1 MLVALVLLFCS
12 FAHAADKQPLFNIA
26 PGLLQPA
33 LERLAAQTGL
43 QLLYDPI
50 VLEGHVTRGVAGS
63 MTPKKALAKLLENT
77 DIAFSFTA
85 DDAAALFR
93 KSKPELIPAVGDYD
107 RPRTITISTDRSL
120 ADLYNS
126 EMSVTATKVDESF
139 LNVPLTSESVTAGVL
154 RDLQVNR
161 LEDALQYVSG
171 AEIAPNGQSALGFIL
186 RGFPTYQYYLDGVR
200 VSPDLHH
207 DAFRDFAN
215 VERIDV
221 VKGPASLLYGRTE
234 PGGAINVITKQ
245 PLADRFLS
253 VEQQAGSFGYE
264 RTALDAGGPVLGN
277 PRLLYRFNGAYEAES
292 SFRDIPGSHR
302 VFFAPVVT
310 WSSSQATSTTFYG
323 EFLDSHDVHDSGLPI
338 VGNRLPPVPV
348 ERSLEVGGEIHTKDY
363 RIGIKGSHVF
373 ADGWTLRHHFDARWL
388 STPQTL
394 QAALSD
400 DGLDA
405 ARCTTVNCPVDRELV
420 SMPESSGHTY
430 FASVDA
436 LRDFSMWII
445 RDSLLVG
452 ADYFSSRGA
461 SRLIFRNDPSLAT
474 DLLQP
479 STAGINGSL
488 LQDPD
493 SSVLAS
499 THEDWV
505 GAYIQNQF
513 QIGDSLHLLIG
524 GRFDWVHERV
534 DRDGMQKFREGLAF
548 PPLPPGSINTFNYGQ
563 IDNLTAFKGRAGL
576 LWHPLQTLS
585 AYVNF
590 SQNFGVNA
598 GLFAGDGNVQ
608 LALPVEQSQEWETGL
623 KLESPHGRMAATFA
637 WFNLVKFNI
646 ATPVLSPALDNSS
659 VEFVMNGAHNTG
671 VEADFRG
678 QLTSGLELLAN
689 YAYIH
694 SRIENYLGRWP
705 VGPPKNAE
713 LIGDAGDRMAGVPEH
728 GGSLWASYHVDGGA
742 LRGLKLGFG
751 AVARGN
757 REGDNLNDYQL
768 PAFVK
773 FSTLAAYGWRAV
785 DTNLEVQLNVDN
797 LFGKRYFES
806 LSGTRTVMPGM
817 PRRFI
822 ATVRASF

>member
-26 PGLLQPA
+26 PGPLQPA

-43 QLLYDPI
+43 QLLYDP
-50 VLEGHVTRGVAGS
+50 VLLEGHVTRGVAGS

-85 DDAAALFR
+85 DDAVALFR
-93 KSKPELIPAVGDYD
+93 KSKPEIIPAVGDYD
-107 RPRTITISTDRSL
+107 RPRTITISTNRSL

-245 PLADRFLS
+245 PLADPFLS
-253 VEQQAGSFGYE
+253 VEQQGGSFGYE
-264 RTALDAGGPVLGN
+264 RTELDAGGPVLGN
-277 PRLLYRFNGAYEAES
+277 HSLLYRFNGAYEDEN

-310 WSSSQATSTTFYG
+310 WNSSQATSTTFYG

-338 VGNRLPPVPV
+338 VGDRLPPVPA

-373 ADGWTLRHHFDARWL
+373 ADGWILRHHFDARWTT
-388 STPQTL
+388 TPQTP

-405 ARCTTVNCPVDRELV
+405 TRCMTGSCPVSRELV
-420 SMPESSGHTY
+420 SIPESSGHTY

-436 LRDFSMWII
+436 LRDFSIWIL

-452 ADYFSSRGA
+452 TDYFSSRGA
-461 SRLIFRNDPSLAT
+461 SRLTFRNDPSLAT
-474 DLLQP
+474 DSLQP
-479 STAGINGSL
+479 SAGGINWSL

-493 SSVLAS
+493 SSVLSS
-499 THEDWV
+499 TQEDWI
-505 GAYIQNQF
+505 GAYVQNQL
-513 QIGDSLHLLIG
+513 QVGNTLHLLIG
-524 GRFDWVHERV
+524 GRFDAVHERIN
-534 DRDGMQKFREGLAF
+534 REGMQKFRDGLPFPIF
-548 PPLPPGSINTFNYGQ
+548 PPGTINTFNYGQ
-563 IDNLTAFKGRAGL
+563 TDKLTAFKGRAGL

-590 SQNFGVNA
+590 SQNFGVSA
-598 GLFAGDGNVQ
+598 GLFAGDGNLQ
-608 LALPVEQSQEWETGL
+608 LLLPAEQAQEWEAGL
-623 KLESPHGRMAATFA
+623 KLESPHGRLAATFA
-637 WFNLVKFNI
+637 WFNLFKQNI

-659 VEFVMNGAHNTG
+659 IEFLMNGAHNTG
-671 VEADFRG
+671 LEADFRG
-678 QLTSGLELLAN
+678 ELAPGLQLLAN

-694 SRIENYLGRWP
+694 SRIENYVGQWID
-705 VGPPKNAE
+705 GPPKNAE
-713 LIGDAGDRMAGVPEH
+713 LVGNLGDRMEGVPEH

-751 AVARGN
+751 GVARGN
-757 REGDNLNDYQL
+757 RKGDNLNDYQL

-773 FSTLAAYGWRAV
+773 FSALAGYGWRAV
-785 DTNLEVQLNVDN
+785 DTNFEVQLNVDN
-797 LFGKRYFES
+797 LFDRRYFES